1 VNTAQNEEFAI
12 MKQCNK
18 RDEYLQD
25 GNERTPMQ
33 MNKLAKSLHRAPIAA
48 GRFDA
53 CKI

>member
-1 VNTAQNEEFAI
+1 VTTVQNDEYAI

-18 RDEYLQD
+18 RDDYLQD

-33 MNKLAKSLHRAPIAA
+33 MNKLAKSLHRALIAA